1 MLIVLNILTASNR
14 KNEQTE
20 RFKPILAVMNF
31 SQNASSRPFQ
41 GF

>member
-1 MLIVLNILTASNR
+1 MLIKLKVLTASNL

-31 SQNASSRPFQ
+31 SQNASFRLFR